1 MMRAFLTA
9 AVAMAAAW
17 LPVFAQPGPPAN
29 TVLTAT
35 AVADPAGGSI
45 LVRNTAA
52 AAVTAFVYIYTM
64 HGPGASVLYAETSYS
79 EASITGDSDLATC
92 IQTAR
97 PSPCPTRRLH

>member
-1 MMRAFLTA
+1 
-9 AVAMAAAW
+9 
-17 LPVFAQPGPPAN
+17 
-29 TVLTAT
+29 
-35 AVADPAGGSI
+35 
-45 LVRNTAA
+45 
-52 AAVTAFVYIYTM
+52 M